1 MEEKKYNNHIYKHP
15 IVAGNFGPKI
25 EFTGERDFGSKLK
38 GSDLSLT
45 HLLLPLYF
53 FNFFLYSQ

>member
-45 HLLLPLYF
+45 HLIF
-53 FNFFLYSQ
+53 R